1 MIFFHKKKG
10 SLSLSINAV
19 VVLVLAIAMLGLGLA
34 FTKGMFSK
42 LQSKLEIPPPDY
54 PATAE
59 DPLVVPL
66 TVMPIE
72 QNKDTEFS
80 FNFYNTQTTPCTNC
94 FPIISCVLTVGQTDL
109 TLTGIAQTVT
119 AATAGQFKVLAAV
132 PSGTASG
139 KYACMIKMTP
149 QAEPANIFAQTQFFI
164 QVK

>member
-80 FNFYNTQTTPCTNC
+80 FNFYNTQTDPCTDC
-94 FPIISCVLTVGQTDL
+94 FPAITCVINAAPTSLFI
-109 TLTGIAQTVT
+109 TGLPQTVT
-119 AATAGQFKVLAAV
+119 AATAAQFKILAAV

-139 KYACMIKMTP
+139 KYACKIVMTP
-149 QAEPANIFAQTQFFI
+149 QAQLTNVFAQTQFFI